1 VKSVLLA
8 LLGLGCGE
16 GSKAQSRPASAPA
29 SRPTGELREIL
40 QRARATYA
48 RENFPEAEAALKE
61 AFLLSPE
68 TPEVHRML
76 GALYL
81 RMRRFQ
87 DCARSFER
95 YLALEPRA
103 VGSCPWIGT
112 AYHELGDFERAEA
125 WFRKVLG
132 GGPDRLDPE
141 KLEAKRGLALT
152 LHKKGDDASAEPLF
166 REVAK
171 RAKPGEP
178 ALADARR
185 FLGEILLSRGDA
197 QGAVLELQQAKA
209 EDPFSPEVAY
219 ALARAFAASGD
230 SVRAEEERG
239 RHRLLNEHQQ
249 EVEALRARLRASPD
263 DMEATTRLATHLSA
277 IGDHEGAERTLRKA
291 IAHTTHDPS
300 PRLSL
305 IDFLEARGRVEEAR
319 KALEEAGTLFPE
331 APAVFE
337 RAFRFHRARG
347 EFDAMYRAADAY
359 HKLTGQAP
367 R

>member
-1 VKSVLLA
+1 MKGLLLA
-8 LLGLGCGE
+8 LLGVGCGE
-16 GSKAQSRPASAPA
+16 PSQAESRPASAPS
-29 SRPTGELREIL
+29 SRPAGALREIL
-40 QRARATYA
+40 RRARATYA
-48 RENFPEAEAALKE
+48 GEDFPAAEAALKE
-61 AFLLSPE
+61 AFLLAPE
-68 TPEVHRML
+68 NPEVHRML

-81 RMRRFQ
+81 RVRRFQ
-87 DCARSFER
+87 DCARSLER
-95 YLALEPRA
+95 YLALDPPA

-112 AYHELGDFERAEA
+112 AYHELGELEMAET
-125 WFRKVLG
+125 WYRRVLE

-141 KLEAKRGLALT
+141 KTEARRGLALT

-219 ALARAFAASGD
+219 ALARAFAGAGD
-230 SVRAEEERG
+230 SVRAEEERA
-239 RHRLLNEHQQ
+239 RHKLLNEHQQ
-249 EVEALRARLRASPD
+249 EIETLRARLRASPD
-263 DMEATTRLATHLSA
+263 DAEATTSLAAHLSA
-277 IGDHEGAERTLRKA
+277 IGDQKGAEKALRKA
-291 IAHTTHDPS
+291 IARSSHDPS

-305 IDFLEARGRVEEAR
+305 VDFLEARGRVEEAR
-319 KALEEAGTLFPE
+319 NALEEAATLFAD

-337 RAFRFHRARG
+337 RAFRFHRSRG
-347 EFDAMYRAADAY
+347 DFEAMYRAADAY
-359 HKLTGQAP
+359 
-367 R
+367 